1 MTACAPFD
9 ISHSIFIVF
18 QRARIIHTLIWLT
31 DAFLLRFSPTVRK
44 WYANS
49 KTQVPL
55 RAMPNR
61 RRVLTLPALESA
73 PTRRRQTAP
82 TPRPMRD
89 AATSPA
95 RPEPMDDGRRTPER
109 PPSPTVPVPAHL
121 RQRGQQQQ
129 QQPDSSAPGPDDE
142 DVPRVPPPSPVA
154 GPSSGRGGLSLGAHS
169 NELAFLHLMREVVVR
184 RAREEP
190 ESAENFNLTLRKLDA
205 RIQDV
210 IRERDMAVL
219 RNGCASPPGSPQYS
233 PPYPEEPLGDSGDDY
248 HSD

>member
-1 MTACAPFD
+1 M
-9 ISHSIFIVF
+9 
-18 QRARIIHTLIWLT
+18 
-31 DAFLLRFSPTVRK
+31 RK
-44 WYANS
+44 WYANA

-82 TPRPMRD
+82 TPRPTAD

-95 RPEPMDDGRRTPER
+95 RPEPMDEGRRTPER

-121 RQRGQQQQ
+121 RERGQQREQQ
-129 QQPDSSAPGPDDE
+129 EQQPDSSAPGPDDE
-142 DVPRVPPPSPVA
+142 DVPRVPPPSPQDAAVA
-154 GPSSGRGGLSLGAHS
+154 GPSSGRGGLSLGANDVRHS
-169 NELAFLHLMREVVVR
+169 NELAFLHLMREIVVR

-190 ESAENFNLTLRKLDA
+190 ESSENFNLTLRRLDT
-205 RIQDV
+205 RIQEV

-233 PPYPEEPLGDSGDDY
+233 PTYPEEPFGDSGDDY